1 MTDRRVVI
9 TGMGVVSPNGVGLEN
24 FNRALKAGESGI
36 QHWEEFVDLNFRCQI
51 GGKPAISDEYL
62 AKKLP
67 PYIARK
73 VTNKAIVYACLA
85 GIEAWEDAGLE
96 PLSKETDFDTGA
108 AFGAGALGL
117 DSFITSRTAPIDEGN
132 NKLLGASTIPQSM
145 SSGASAYLNQILG
158 FGNRVMSNSS
168 ACITGSEA
176 VAQGF
181 DWIRRGH
188 AKRMLC
194 GGSEGDGKY
203 IWGAF
208 DAMRILCNGYNDQPH
223 RGSRPLSSNPVG
235 FVPGAGAGALL
246 LEDLE
251 SAQARGAYIYA
262 EVLGSFVNTGGQR
275 NGGSMTAAN
284 PEGVIRCIQGCM
296 KDANIDASEIDL
308 INGHLTSTKGDVVE
322 VQNWAK
328 ALGLEGDD
336 FPYINATKSMIGHCI
351 GGAGSIELVAT
362 VLGMKDS
369 YIHPNLNLEEIHPE
383 ILSKVS
389 ESKIPTQTVE
399 KEIDIAIK
407 SNFGFGDLNCCV
419 ALKTWKTNN

>member
-1 MTDRRVVI
+1 MQPRRVVI
-9 TGMGVVSPNGVGLEN
+9 TGLGVVSPNGVGVDA
-24 FNRALKAGESGI
+24 FDKALQHGVSGI
-36 QHWEEFVDLNFRCQI
+36 TKWEDFDELNFRCQI
-51 GGKPAISDEYL
+51 GGAPDTTQEYFEE
-62 AKKLP
+62 KLP
-67 PYIARK
+67 AYIAKK
-73 VTNKAIVYACLA
+73 VTNKAILYGCLA
-85 GIEAWEDAGLE
+85 GIEAWEDAGLQA
-96 PLSKETDFDTGA
+96 LSKETDYDAGA

-117 DSFITSRTAPIDEGN
+117 DSFITSKTAPIDEGN
-132 NKLLGASTIPQSM
+132 HKILGAAAIPQSM

-176 VAQGF
+176 ISQGF
-181 DWIRRGH
+181 DWIRRGQ

-194 GGSEGDGKY
+194 GGTEGDGRY

-208 DAMRILCNGYNDQPH
+208 DAMRILCNGYNDQPEA
-223 RGSRPLSSNPVG
+223 GSRPMSNNPVG

-251 SAQARGAYIYA
+251 SAQERGAHIYA

-284 PEGVIRCIQGCM
+284 PEGVKRCITGCIT
-296 KDANIDASEIDL
+296 DAGIKPEDIDV

-322 VQNWAK
+322 INNWVA

-336 FPYINATKSMIGHCI
+336 FPYINATKSMVGHCI
-351 GGAGSIELVAT
+351 GGAGAIELVAT
-362 VLGMKDS
+362 VLGMKGS
-369 YIHPNLNLEEIHPE
+369 YIHPNLNVEEVHPE
-383 ILSKVS
+383 ILNKISRD
-389 ESKIPTQTVE
+389 KIPTE
-399 KEIDIAIK
+399 KINKEINIAIK

-419 ALKTWKTNN
+419 ALKTWRD

>member
-1 MTDRRVVI
+1 MQPRRVVI
-9 TGMGVVSPNGVGLEN
+9 TGLGVVSPNGVGVDA
-24 FNRALKAGESGI
+24 FDKALQHGVSGI
-36 QHWEEFVDLNFRCQI
+36 TKWEDFDELNFRCQI
-51 GGKPAISDEYL
+51 GGAPDTTQEYFEE
-62 AKKLP
+62 KLP
-67 PYIARK
+67 AYIAKK
-73 VTNKAIVYACLA
+73 VTNKAILYGCLA
-85 GIEAWEDAGLE
+85 GIEAWEDAGLQA
-96 PLSKETDFDTGA
+96 LSKETDYDAGA

-117 DSFITSRTAPIDEGN
+117 DSFITSKTAPIDEGN
-132 NKLLGASTIPQSM
+132 HKILGAAAIPQSM

-176 VAQGF
+176 ISQGF
-181 DWIRRGH
+181 DWIRRGQ

-194 GGSEGDGKY
+194 GGTEGDGRY

-208 DAMRILCNGYNDQPH
+208 DAMRILCNGYNDQPEA
-223 RGSRPLSSNPVG
+223 GSRPMSNNPVG

-251 SAQARGAYIYA
+251 SAQERGARIYA

-284 PEGVIRCIQGCM
+284 PEGVQRCITGCIT
-296 KDANIDASEIDL
+296 DAGIKPEDIDV

-322 VQNWAK
+322 INNWVA

-336 FPYINATKSMIGHCI
+336 FPYINATKSMVGHCI
-351 GGAGSIELVAT
+351 GGAGAIELVAT
-362 VLGMKDS
+362 VLGMKGS
-369 YIHPNLNLEEIHPE
+369 YIHPNLNVEEVHPE
-383 ILSKVS
+383 ILNKISRD
-389 ESKIPTQTVE
+389 KIPTE
-399 KEIDIAIK
+399 KINKEINIAIK

-419 ALKTWKTNN
+419 ALKTWRD

>member
-1 MTDRRVVI
+1 MQPRRVVI
-9 TGMGVVSPNGVGLEN
+9 TGLGVVSPNGVGVSA
-24 FNRALKAGESGI
+24 FDHALQNGISGI
-36 QHWEEFVDLNFRCQI
+36 TKWEEFDELNFRCQI
-51 GGKPAISDEYL
+51 GGAPDTTQDYFEE
-62 AKKLP
+62 KLP
-67 PYIARK
+67 AYIAKK
-73 VTNKAIVYACLA
+73 VTNKAILYGCLA

-96 PLSKETDFDTGA
+96 ALSKETDYDAGA

-117 DSFITSRTAPIDEGN
+117 DSFITSKTAPIDEGN
-132 NKLLGASTIPQSM
+132 HKILGAAAIPQSM

-176 VAQGF
+176 LSQGF
-181 DWIRRGH
+181 DWIRRGQ

-194 GGSEGDGKY
+194 GGTEGDGRY

-208 DAMRILCNGYNDQPH
+208 DAMRILCNGYNDNPEA
-223 RGSRPLSSNPVG
+223 GSRPMSNNPVG

-251 SAQARGAYIYA
+251 SAQERGAKIYA
-262 EVLGSFVNTGGQR
+262 EVLGTYVNTGGQR

-284 PEGVIRCIQGCM
+284 PEGVQKCITGCIA
-296 KDANIDASEIDL
+296 DAGINPEEIDV

-322 VQNWAK
+322 INNWVA

-351 GGAGSIELVAT
+351 GGAGAVELVAT
-362 VLGMKDS
+362 VLGMKGS
-369 YIHPNLNLEEIHPE
+369 YIHPNLNVEEVHPE
-383 ILSKVS
+383 ILNKISRD
-389 ESKIPTQTVE
+389 KIPTE
-399 KEIDIAIK
+399 KIDKDINIAIK

-419 ALKTWKTNN
+419 ALKTWKD

>member
-1 MTDRRVVI
+1 MQPRRVVI
-9 TGMGVVSPNGVGLEN
+9 TGLGVVSPNGVGVDA
-24 FNRALKAGESGI
+24 FDKALQHGVSGI
-36 QHWEEFVDLNFRCQI
+36 TKWEDFDELNFRCQI
-51 GGKPAISDEYL
+51 GGAPDTTQEYFEE
-62 AKKLP
+62 KLP
-67 PYIARK
+67 AYIAKK
-73 VTNKAIVYACLA
+73 VTNKAILYGCLA
-85 GIEAWEDAGLE
+85 GIEAWEDAGLQA
-96 PLSKETDFDTGA
+96 LSKETDYDAGA

-117 DSFITSRTAPIDEGN
+117 DSFITSKTAPIDEGN
-132 NKLLGASTIPQSM
+132 HKILGAAAIPQSM

-176 VAQGF
+176 ISQGF
-181 DWIRRGH
+181 DWIRRGQ

-194 GGSEGDGKY
+194 GGTEGDGRY

-208 DAMRILCNGYNDQPH
+208 DAMRILCNGYNDQPEA
-223 RGSRPLSSNPVG
+223 GSRPMSNNPVG

-251 SAQARGAYIYA
+251 SAQERGAHIYA

-284 PEGVIRCIQGCM
+284 PEGVQRCITGCIT
-296 KDANIDASEIDL
+296 DAGIKPEDIDV

-322 VQNWAK
+322 INNWVA

-336 FPYINATKSMIGHCI
+336 FPYINATKSMVGHCI
-351 GGAGSIELVAT
+351 GGAGAIELVAT
-362 VLGMKDS
+362 VLGMKGS
-369 YIHPNLNLEEIHPE
+369 YIHPNLNVEEVHPE
-383 ILSKVS
+383 ILNKISRD
-389 ESKIPTQTVE
+389 KIPTE
-399 KEIDIAIK
+399 KINKEINIAIK

-419 ALKTWKTNN
+419 ALKTWRD